1 MCVQVEE
8 ENPDWTAIDSQTGSE
23 QSPKSRASAD
33 WVREEARVV
42 SLEQPTTIIRT
53 NHQTYLTCR
62 HINVNEQTGQPGP
75 FRGGRDLPQYTCSQ
89 THHLRGKCVIE
100 TDCDAIGFG

>member
-1 MCVQVEE
+1 MCWWRRRIQ
-8 ENPDWTAIDSQTGSE
+8 TAIDSQTGSE

-62 HINVNEQTGQPGP
+62 HINVHEQTGQPGP
-75 FRGGRDLPQYTCSQ
+75 FMGGKDPPQYTFS
-89 THHLRGKCVIE
+89 HLRGKCGIE
-100 TDCDAIGFG
+100 MDCDAIGFG